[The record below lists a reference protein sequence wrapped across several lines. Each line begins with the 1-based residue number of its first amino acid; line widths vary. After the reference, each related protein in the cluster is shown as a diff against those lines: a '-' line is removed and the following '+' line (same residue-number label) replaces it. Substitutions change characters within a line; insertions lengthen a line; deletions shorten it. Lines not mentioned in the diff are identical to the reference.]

1 MSRTVYEGNVKVYYV
16 PTIADT
22 DVPTVA
28 EVITAGTALT
38 PYITKD
44 GVAVPNGQNMVDS
57 ATIEDTFDAQRVG
70 SWGGGPLTLTMFR
83 DDTDET
89 DSYELITYGLE
100 GYIVISRFGTP
111 VATDTI
117 EVWPVEAHQPTLMQ
131 SASNEMQ
138 KFSAAF
144 AVTAAPTF
152 DAVLTA

>member
-1 MSRTVYEGNVKVYYV
+1 MSRTVYEGNVKVHFV

-22 DVPTVA
+22 AAPTVA
-28 EVITAGTALT
+28 EITAGTNLT
-38 PYITKD
+38 PFITKD
-44 GVAVPNGQNMVDS
+44 GVSVPNGQNMVDS

-89 DSYELITYGLE
+89 DSYELVTYGLE
-100 GYIVISRFGTP
+100 GYVVISRFGE
-111 VATDTI
+111 VQSGSAV

-131 SASNEMQ
+131 TAANEMQ

-144 AVTAAPTF
+144 AVTATPALNA
-152 DAVLTA
+152 AVAA